1 MGYVYAA
8 MWLIAGLILIFRL
21 SKENKIFYVAGGFFL
36 VLGVWWLLDSLFP
49 DWKVFQ
55 GTPGAVLK
63 VLTFIVLVVLA
74 IVFFILNRRGWKA
87 EAAMKKITFNRKIRK
102 FLLVERSGKN
112 ENCTFYARK

>member
-49 DWKVFQ
+49 DWNAGRRIKSAHVHRSRCA
-55 GTPGAVLK
+55 GNRVLYSEPQR
-63 VLTFIVLVVLA
+63 L
-74 IVFFILNRRGWKA
+74 
-87 EAAMKKITFNRKIRK
+87 E
-102 FLLVERSGKN
+102 SGSRH
-112 ENCTFYARK
+112 E

>member
-63 VLTFIVLVVLA
+63 SAHVHRSRCAGNRVLYSEPQRL
-74 IVFFILNRRGWKA
+74 
-87 EAAMKKITFNRKIRK
+87 E
-102 FLLVERSGKN
+102 SGSRH
-112 ENCTFYARK
+112 E

>member
-63 VLTFIVLVVLA
+63 VLTFIVLGACLLLTSA
-74 IVFFILNRRGWKA
+74 SKLTGKKRRFIPCVTRL
-87 EAAMKKITFNRKIRK
+87 EQ
-102 FLLVERSGKN
+102 S
-112 ENCTFYARK
+112 